1 MRPLVLAAALLLA
14 ATGARADAV
23 ADRLCPILEQVAADA
38 LGMVPEAV
46 QANLVVDV
54 GTARD
59 HEHAPLMAV
68 IDQSDAAAGV
78 ACPEARAAVL
88 AALQKD
94 TLAEAMRR
102 ARPLNRPLSSA
113 MLRPGSGSAGTCR
126 ATP

>member
-1 MRPLVLAAALLLA
+1 MRPFVLAAALLLA

-54 GTARD
+54 GKARD

-68 IDQSDAAAGV
+68 IDQSG
-78 ACPEARAAVL
+78 AAVL

-94 TLAEAMRR
+94 TPAEAMRR